1 LLSCFIFVLLRA
13 GYFSVSEIIA
23 KDSKTLKIIFACE
36 KLKLNFKKLHYD
48 FGFFKYQPIN
58 KTPKDTIQE
67 INKSAI
73 PHKYTFGN
81 LK

>member
-1 LLSCFIFVLLRA
+1 MIL
-13 GYFSVSEIIA
+13 VSL
-23 KDSKTLKIIFACE
+23 KD
-36 KLKLNFKKLHYD
+36 N
-48 FGFFKYQPIN
+48 PIN